1 MEWRWN
7 AVFLVSLG
15 MIWAAMTTAR
25 PVSSLDP
32 TDDATLELAE
42 LEDAFAHDPSDVAL
56 AKTLSE
62 TYLDLGRPGLAIA
75 VLRAGDPSVLEH
87 PMVAHRLAQAY
98 EASGRVLDAYATAD
112 LALARCARALGT
124 RDAPSGT
131 PVPRFDCDARQ
142 HTALRM
148 HHGALG
154 HMVEW
159 GIADPVRDDRT
170 EVAYDLAMRRA
181 RIASSR

>member
-7 AVFLVSLG
+7 AVFLVSFG
-15 MIWAAMTTAR
+15 VVWAAMTTAK

-32 TDDATLELAE
+32 ADAETRMLAA
-42 LEDAFAHDPSDVAL
+42 LEDQYAHDPGNAVL
-56 AKTLSE
+56 ARSLAE

-75 VLRAGDPSVLEH
+75 ALRAGDPANLEN

-124 RDAPSGT
+124 ADAPSGT
-131 PVPRFDCDARQ
+131 PVPRFACDARQ
-142 HTALRM
+142 HMALST
-148 HHGALG
+148 HQEALG
-154 HMVEW
+154 HMLEW

-170 EVAYDLAMRRA
+170 EVAYDLALRRA
-181 RIASSR
+181 SIASAR